1 MDNTLSLV
9 AICVAI
15 GVGVIAYSASL
26 DATRLSGEVSSL
38 KKINC
43 EITQKCDELAD
54 RLKLAKEDIEELAD
68 AVTNSVDVASVELLK
83 TWVSEIDKDVD
94 AKFND
99 LSEKHTYHEKWL
111 KWVTERISE
120 HAKRL
125 KVSESK
131 PKIEKPKDIVARD
144 KKKEFRE
151 RSEKYK
157 MKAPRYHGTNHYRGS
172 IPRRIR

>member
-15 GVGVIAYSASL
+15 GVGVITYSSSL

-38 KKINC
+38 NKINC

-54 RLKLAKEDIEELAD
+54 RLNRAQQDIDELAG
-68 AVTNSVDVASVELLK
+68 AVTNSADATSVELLK
-83 TWVSEIDKDVD
+83 AWVSEIDKDVD
-94 AKFND
+94 AKFDD
-99 LSEKHTYHEKWL
+99 LSKKYAYHEKWL
-111 KWVTERISE
+111 KWATDKINE
-120 HAKRL
+120 HGNKLSLA
-125 KVSESK
+125 ESK
-131 PKIEKPKDIVARD
+131 PKIEKPKDVVSRD

-157 MKAPRYHGTNHYRGS
+157 MKGPRYHGTNYYRGS